1 VAPAAGQRNRRARFP
16 ALRAVTRPLS
26 PPLSA
31 GAQIH
36 QQQEASMS
44 TTPTLETLHAS
55 MQSHIDDVLR
65 MCADIQANLE
75 AQQAMLGRLR
85 RALEARGVYFPAA

>member
-1 VAPAAGQRNRRARFP
+1 
-16 ALRAVTRPLS
+16 
-26 PPLSA
+26 
-31 GAQIH
+31 
-36 QQQEASMS
+36 MS

-55 MQSHIDDVLR
+55 MQGHTEDILR

-85 RALEARGVYFPAA
+85 RVLEARNVRAVARSAEQAGNSHAVQFPAA